1 VKYIVGLGNPGAE
14 YDATRHN
21 VGWWLLDR
29 AAYQWDFGTFTREG
43 PALVSAGSRS
53 GEEVRLVKPTV
64 FMNRSGAAVGR
75 LRGQEEFDAS
85 TDLMVLVDDAA
96 IDVGKVRIR
105 PGGSA
110 GGHNGLK
117 SIEAALGTKE
127 YARLRIGVGRCPPGE
142 DLAEWVLAPM
152 PEEDEDI
159 VVGLLP
165 GLVEALDVWMTEGM
179 EAAMSRYNR

>member
-29 AAYQWDFGTFTREG
+29 AAYDWDFGSFGKEG
-43 PALVSAGSRS
+43 PALVSAGSRN
-53 GEEVRLVKPTV
+53 GEGVQLVKPTA

-75 LRGQEEFDAS
+75 LRGQEGFDAS

-117 SIEAALGTKE
+117 SIEGALGTQD
-127 YARLRIGVGRCPPGE
+127 YARLRIGVGRCPAGI
-142 DLAEWVLAPM
+142 DLADWVLAPM
-152 PEEDEDI
+152 PDEDEDA

-165 GLVEALDVWMTEGM
+165 DLVEALDVWMTEGT

>member
-1 VKYIVGLGNPGAE
+1 VKCIVGLGNPGSE

-29 AAYQWDFGTFTREG
+29 AAYDWDFGAFRREG
-43 PALVSAGSRS
+43 KALVTSGSRN
-53 GEEVRLVKPTV
+53 GERVRLIKPTGY
-64 FMNRSGAAVGR
+64 MNRSGSAVGP
-75 LRGQEEFDAS
+75 LRGQADFDPG

-96 IDVGKVRIR
+96 IDVGRVRMR

-117 SIEAALGTKE
+117 SIEAALGTRD
-127 YARLRIGVGRCPPGE
+127 YPRLRIGVGRCPAGV

-152 PEEDEDI
+152 PDEDEDV

-165 GLVEALDVWMTEGM
+165 DLVEALDVWMSEGM

>member
-1 VKYIVGLGNPGAE
+1 MKFIVGLGNPGAE

-29 AAYQWDFGTFTREG
+29 AAYDWDFGAFEREG
-43 PALVSAGSRS
+43 PALVAAGSRH
-53 GEEVRLVKPTV
+53 EETVLLLKPTA
-64 FMNRSGAAVGR
+64 FMNRSGAAVGQ
-75 LRGQEEFDAS
+75 LRGRPDFDA
-85 TDLMVLVDDAA
+85 TRDLMVLVDDAA
-96 IDVGKVRIR
+96 IDVGKVRMR

-117 SIEAALGTKE
+117 SIEGALGTQD
-127 YARLRIGVGRCPPGE
+127 YARLRIGVGRRPAGT

-152 PEEDEDI
+152 PAEDEDI

-165 GLVEALDVWMTEGM
+165 DLVEALDVWMTEGM

>member
-1 VKYIVGLGNPGAE
+1 MRYIVGLGNPGSDH
-14 YDATRHN
+14 DATRHN

-29 AAYQWDFGTFTREG
+29 LAYEWDFGAFRKEG
-43 PALVSAGSRS
+43 KSLVSS
-53 GEEVRLVKPTV
+53 GRRNGERVRLVKPTA
-64 FMNRSGAAVGR
+64 FMNRSGVAVGP
-75 LRGQEEFDAS
+75 LRGQADFQPE

-96 IDVGKVRIR
+96 IDVGQVRLR

-117 SIEAALGTKE
+117 SIEAALGSRD
-127 YARLRIGVGRCPPGE
+127 YPRLRIGVGRCPANV
-142 DLAEWVLAPM
+142 DLADWVLAPM
-152 PEEDEDI
+152 PDEDEDI

-165 GLVEALDVWMTEGM
+165 DLVKALDVWMTEGM